1 MRITRRRAVIGGVAI
16 AIVGGVAWI
25 LRPKPVEVET
35 AIAARG
41 PMRATVDAEGRTNVR
56 DRYTIAAPVT
66 GRLRRIELHEGDAI
80 AAGQIVAWIAP
91 LPLDASSR
99 QQGEARLLGAEALLR
114 EAEVRVGQARVAEA
128 DAKRVADRREI
139 VFRAGGISQ
148 EELDQMRLAHRAR
161 QDDLDAAQARVR
173 AASAEVAAARAALLG
188 AGGPGGTPQAI
199 AVRAPSRGRVLRLPE
214 PSERVVAAGTP
225 LIELGDARSLE
236 VTADVLSAD
245 AVLLQVGDSA
255 DIDEW
260 GGGAPLHAR
269 VRTVEPSAFTR
280 VSALGV
286 DEQRVNVTLDL
297 LDTPPTL
304 GDNYR
309 VEVRVIVWQRPDALT
324 VPASAVFQHD
334 GRWSVFVVEDGRA
347 RTRTV
352 ELGHRTAASVEVLR
366 GLDSGARV
374 ILFPSDQIA
383 EATRVNPEEG

>member
-1 MRITRRRAVIGGVAI
+1 MRITRRRAVIGGIAI
-16 AIVGGVAWI
+16 AIVAGVAYT
-25 LRPKPVEVET
+25 LRPKPVQVET
-35 AIAARG
+35 ALVARG

-56 DRYTIAAPVT
+56 DRYSIAAPVT
-66 GRLRRIELHEGDAI
+66 GRLRRIELHEGDALT
-80 AAGQIVAWIAP
+80 AGQIVAWIAP

-99 QQGEARLLGAEALLR
+99 QQGESRLLGAQAVLR
-114 EAEVRVGQARVAEA
+114 EAEVRLGQARVAEV

-161 QDDLDAAQARVR
+161 QDDLDAAEARVR
-173 AASAEVAAARAALLG
+173 AASADVGAARAALLG
-188 AGGPGGTPQAI
+188 VDGGGAAV
-199 AVRAPSRGRVLRLPE
+199 AVRSPIRGRVLRIPE

-255 DIDEW
+255 DVDEW

-286 DEQRVNVTLDL
+286 DEQRVNVMLDL
-297 LDTPPTL
+297 LDAPPTL
-304 GDNYR
+304 GDGYR

-324 VPASAVFQHD
+324 VPASAVFQRD
-334 GRWSVFVVEDGRA
+334 GRWAVFVVEDGRA
-347 RTRTV
+347 RARTL
-352 ELGHRTAASVEVLR
+352 ELGHRTASSVEVLR
-366 GLDSGARV
+366 GLESGDRV
-374 ILFPSDQIA
+374 ILFPSDQVA
-383 EATRVNPEEG
+383 EATRVDPENG